1 MKKPLIKK
9 ITASLFFLVSLAFT
23 PLVIS
28 ADKLDIDQEIMISAD
43 RQAGDLKNKIASYI
57 GDVVIKQGTLIISA
71 DSVNIYQENI
81 NEEVYIAKGKPAK
94 FEQILA
100 DGSKITLQADEI
112 KYEPAIHFVAIS
124 GNALLQQ
131 AGSEV
136 KGSRITYN
144 TLTEQLDAIGN
155 SNEKTST
162 VLQPKKKGNP

>member
-9 ITASLFFLVSLAFT
+9 ITASLLFLVFLVFSPLA
-23 PLVIS
+23 IS
-28 ADKLDIDQEIMISAD
+28 ADELDIDQEILISAD

-57 GDVVIKQGTLIISA
+57 GDVVIKQGTLIIRA
-71 DSVNIYQENI
+71 DSVNIHQEKV
-81 NEEVYIAKGKPAK
+81 NEEVYIAKGRPAI
-94 FEQILA
+94 FEQTLE
-100 DGSKITLQADEI
+100 DGSKITLQANEI
-112 KYEPAIHFVAIS
+112 KYEPAIHFVVIS

-162 VLQPKKKGNP
+162 VLQPKKKANR

>member
-1 MKKPLIKK
+1 MKKPLTKK
-9 ITASLFFLVSLAFT
+9 TKASLLLLASIVFT
-23 PLVIS
+23 PLVIY
-28 ADKLDIDQEIMISAD
+28 AEKLDIEQEILISAD

-57 GDVVIKQGTLIISA
+57 GDVVIKQGTLIITA
-71 DSVNIYQENI
+71 DSVNIYQGKI
-81 NEEVYIAKGKPAK
+81 DEEVYVAQGNPAK
-94 FEQILA
+94 FEHILA

-112 KYEPAIHFVAIS
+112 KYEPAIHFIVIS

-136 KGSRITYN
+136 KGSKITYN

-162 VLQPKKKGNP
+162 VLQPKQKVNP